1 MKMKRLFLL
10 STLACCLL
18 SAAATDRLFI
28 EDFAIARGK
37 TVVMPLVLT
46 NEAQY
51 TAFQADVYLPEQL
64 SVDSDNGVYGFALT
78 ERKGNHVLSVNRL
91 PDGGIRLLSY
101 SVDLEPYNGNNGV
114 LVTVPVTAS
123 DDFADTAII
132 ELKNVLFTTLDAV
145 EVRLPDHS
153 CTVTA
158 VIPLLGDV
166 DDDGTVAIADLS
178 ALIDYL
184 LGVEVFPF
192 NAANADVDGD
202 GVIAFGD
209 VSELIDLLRST
220 LLASL
225 P

>member
-1 MKMKRLFLL
+1 
-10 STLACCLL
+10 
-18 SAAATDRLFI
+18 
-28 EDFAIARGK
+28 
-37 TVVMPLVLT
+37 
-46 NEAQY
+46 
-51 TAFQADVYLPEQL
+51 
-64 SVDSDNGVYGFALT
+64 
-78 ERKGNHVLSVNRL
+78 VLSVNRL

-101 SVDLEPYNGNNGV
+101 SVDLEPYNGNNGA

-145 EVRLPDHS
+145 EVRLADHS

-158 VIPLLGDV
+158 VTPLLGDV

-192 NAANADVDGD
+192 NAANAEMDGD
-202 GVIAFGD
+202 GVIAIGD